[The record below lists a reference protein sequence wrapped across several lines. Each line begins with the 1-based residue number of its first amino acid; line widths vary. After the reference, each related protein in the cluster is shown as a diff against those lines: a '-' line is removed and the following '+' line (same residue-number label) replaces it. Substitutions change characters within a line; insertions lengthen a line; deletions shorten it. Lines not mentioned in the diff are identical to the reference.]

1 MTPVGKDFLHKPIPN
16 VDKNA
21 YRLGLAVNKGI
32 KAKAI
37 EAALI
42 DSPVNY
48 IYWTTFSGKV
58 TPVVRRA
65 FARDRDRYILATGPA
80 FGYFGFQARHF
91 THRVLKLLKTDYL
104 DILQVH
110 WLGRMSAYSEGV
122 EEELV
127 KLVEEGKVRSI
138 GVSIHDRQRAG
149 KLAAESP
156 LNHFM
161 IRYNAAHP
169 GAEQDIFR
177 YVERSKT
184 NICAYTAT
192 RWGKLLKR
200 PKGWQGEIMT
210 PGDCYRF
217 CLSSDYVNVVLT
229 GPKNERQLHENIA
242 ALDKGPLSVEE
253 DKWMREFGV
262 SVHGSS

>member
-1 MTPVGKDFLHKPIPN
+1 MTTVGTDFLQRPIPN
-16 VDKNA
+16 VDKSA

-37 EAALI
+37 EAALS
-42 DSPVNY
+42 DTPLNY
-48 IYWTTFSGKV
+48 IYWTPFSRKV

-65 FARDRDRYILATGPA
+65 LAHDRDRYILATGPT
-80 FGYFGFQARHF
+80 FGYFGFQARRF
-91 THRVLKLLKTDYL
+91 THRMLKLLKTDYL
-104 DILQVH
+104 DILQIH
-110 WLGRMSAYSEGV
+110 WLGRMSAFNEGV
-122 EEELV
+122 EEALV
-127 KLVEEGKVRSI
+127 KLVEEGKVRAV
-138 GVSIHDRQRAG
+138 GVSIHDRPRAG
-149 KLAAESP
+149 KLAAESA

-169 GAEQDIFR
+169 GAEKDIFPR
-177 YVERSKT
+177 VDRSKT

-192 RWGKLLKR
+192 RWGKLLRR
-200 PKGWQGEIMT
+200 PGGWQGELMT

-229 GPKNERQLHENIA
+229 GPKNEKQLYENIA
-242 ALDKGPLSVEE
+242 ALDKGPLSAEE

-262 SVHGSS
+262 RVRGFF

>member
-1 MTPVGKDFLHKPIPN
+1 MMTVGTDFLQSSIPN
-16 VDKNA
+16 VDKTA

-32 KAKAI
+32 NAKAI
-37 EAALI
+37 EAALT
-42 DSPVNY
+42 DTPVNY
-48 IYWTTFSGKV
+48 IYWTALSGKV

-65 FARDRDRYILATGPA
+65 LARDRDRYILATGPA
-80 FGYFGFQARHF
+80 FAYFGFQARHF
-91 THRVLKLLKTDYL
+91 THRILRLLNTDYL
-104 DILQVH
+104 DILQIH
-110 WLGRMSAYSEGV
+110 WLSRMSAYTQSV

-127 KLVEEGKVRSI
+127 KLLEEGKVRSV

-161 IRYNAAHP
+161 IRYNAAHT
-169 GAEQDIFR
+169 GAEKDIFP
-177 YVERSKT
+177 YVDRSKT

-192 RWGKLLKR
+192 RWGKLLER
-200 PKGWQGEIMT
+200 PKGWQGEPMT

-229 GPKNERQLHENIA
+229 GPKNEKQLHENIT
-242 ALDKGPLSVEE
+242 ALEKGPLSPDE
-253 DKWMREFGV
+253 DAWMREFGM
-262 SVHGSS
+262 SVRGAF